1 MLTLKIKSKEL
12 FDEVNQKFLN
22 VEGGVLKIEHSLL
35 SISKW
40 ESIFKKPFFDS
51 DKTDG
56 ESVEYIR
63 CMVVEGDE
71 ELVYSLDV
79 EELQIVYDY
88 INDVYSATIFNGETP
103 PSKEIITSEIIY
115 FWMVT
120 FQIPF
125 ETERWNIK
133 RLFNL
138 IKICEIKN
146 SPKKKMSI
154 NDIYKMNRELNE
166 KRKSKYNT
174 RG

>member
-1 MLTLKIKSKEL
+1 MLTLKVKSKEL

-51 DKTDG
+51 YKTDS

-71 ELVYSLDV
+71 GIIYNLDV
-79 EELQIVYDY
+79 EELQTVYDY
-88 INDVYSATIFNGETP
+88 IKDAYSATIFNEDSP
-103 PSKEIITSEIIY
+103 ASKEIITSEVIY

-125 ETERWNIK
+125 EAERWNIN

-154 NDIYKMNRELNE
+154 NNIYKMNRELNE
-166 KRKSKYNT
+166 KRKNEYNT